1 MTFDY
6 LYNKVILE
14 FSEGAVKK
22 LIQKFS
28 SEESEQVIRNY
39 LEEFEKYKNGIE
51 QKDPFQ
57 YKTFIE
63 LSEVVDA
70 AKGKNN
76 PQNKEA
82 AKSELSSSEALVDD
96 NDVTIYKGDTEQK
109 CVKYGRGYPFCISRV
124 AGGNMFGSYRLQ
136 KASTFYFIFFKNIP
150 KTDDTHIMVL
160 DRTKDGWEWT
170 FANNATEEVGGWDEI
185 VKRFPVLAKYESLFV
200 NNPLSQREKQF
211 LQFIK
216 DFRINQS
223 LQKFN
228 TLDYQNKTTL
238 VKSGFTLNDDIFDSL
253 DNKLR
258 NEYIS
263 TGTNLTPRQA
273 EALKP
278 NEISRYVKVRELTIP
293 QLIENGYYKLNKHDI
308 NTPVVI
314 QKIEEGKRIAEYKV
328 KRGDYNLSRLFL
340 TELPKGIPQTVKD
353 FYCYG
358 NQLTTLQGAP
368 QTVEGSFD
376 CSDNQLKTLQ
386 GAPQTVGWSFDC
398 SDNQLTTLQGAP
410 QTVEGSFYCRGNQ
423 LTTLQG
429 APQTVEGGFYC
440 NDNPVP
446 FTEQDKKQAMED
458 SKNRALKK
466 ESVRLSQRHLL
477 NWVIV
482 K

>member
-82 AKSELSSSEALVDD
+82 AKSELSSPEALVDD

-170 FANNATEEVGGWDEI
+170 FANNATSSVAGGWDEI
-185 VKRFPVLAKYESLFV
+185 VKRFPVLVKYEYLFV
-200 NNPLSQREKQF
+200 NNPLSQKEKQF
-211 LQFIK
+211 LQFIQ
-216 DFRINQS
+216 DFRYNQS

-314 QKIEEGKRIAEYKV
+314 QKIEEGKGIAESRV
-328 KRGDYNLSRLFL
+328 KRGNYYLGGLFL
-340 TELPKGIPQTVKD
+340 TELPKGIPQTV
-353 FYCYG
+353 
-358 NQLTTLQGAP
+358 
-368 QTVEGSFD
+368 EGDFD
-376 CSDNQLKTLQ
+376 CH
-386 GAPQTVGWSFDC
+386 
-398 SDNQLTTLQGAP
+398 DNQLTTLQGAP
-410 QTVEGSFYCRGNQ
+410 QTVGRDFDCHDNQ
-423 LTTLQG
+423 
-429 APQTVEGGFYC
+429 
-440 NDNPVP
+440 NPS
-446 FTEQDKKQAMED
+446 QIG
-458 SKNRALKK
+458 RAH
-466 ESVRLSQRHLL
+466 V
-477 NWVIV
+477 
-482 K
+482 